1 MSDTAKPAP
10 AETRTPGRRA
20 RSASSAWGRADL
32 ARRVSRLPIPE
43 ESRPRVAR
51 FVEDE
56 VERARAAWA
65 LEAAPLAGLAC
76 PKCEKPIEDDL
87 RKRRREDEIVATLRA
102 LGAAE
107 LSPEELEKVL
117 DQSRAPAPRAGS

>member
-1 MSDTAKPAP
+1 M
-10 AETRTPGRRA
+10 
-20 RSASSAWGRADL
+20 
-32 ARRVSRLPIPE
+32 SRLPIPE
-43 ESRPRVAR
+43 ESRARVAR

-65 LEAAPLAGLAC
+65 LEAAPLAGLSC

-87 RKRRREDEIVATLRA
+87 RKRRREDEMVATLRA

-107 LSPEELEKVL
+107 LPVEELEKVIEH
-117 DQSRAPAPRAGS
+117 SRAPAPRAGS